1 MRTPLRM
8 PANAIAA
15 PAEFALACAC
25 AVWPPSSARNE
36 AVAAAARDVDD
47 WERFVRIVRR
57 HRLEGL
63 AHNSLMSAGV
73 ALPPRLMQTL
83 FQRAA
88 LIAQRSLIMA
98 RESARLQA
106 VFDGADIA
114 NLVLKGSA
122 VTALAYQNH
131 PVKQAWDIDIVV
143 PSETVESAIVLMARE
158 GYRLVSPSDTLT
170 DEQLKIYVALG
181 REFILA
187 GPGQIFVELKWSL
200 DQNRFILPGVS
211 ANSPSQVVA
220 GPGGA
225 AIRTLSKDDLF
236 AYICVHGARH
246 SFSRLKWLA
255 DIGAILAPESD
266 EEIVRLYRAADARG
280 AGRCA
285 AEALLLCRHL
295 LKSELP
301 LALVAELEADPFV
314 IQLAR
319 ASIITMAGGDGEQE
333 LTQRRFSIVRVVLS
347 HFLLGKSLGFLGVE
361 VRLKWVSA
369 RDHMN
374 MPLPAWASFLY
385 PIIRLPLMLWRRVK
399 YMSARS

>member
-1 MRTPLRM
+1 MRTPSK
-8 PANAIAA
+8 AIAA

-25 AVWPPSSARNE
+25 SVWPPSPARRE
-36 AVAAAARDVDD
+36 AIVAASRDIVD
-47 WERFVRIVRR
+47 WQRFLRVVRR
-57 HRLEGL
+57 QRLEGL
-63 AHNSLMSAGV
+63 VHNGLASAGV
-73 ALPPRLMQTL
+73 ALPSPVMQTL

-88 LIAQRSLIMA
+88 SIAQRSLAMA

-106 VFDGADIA
+106 IFDGAGID
-114 NLVLKGSA
+114 NLVLKGAA
-122 VTALAYQNH
+122 VTALAYQNQ

-143 PSETVESAIVLMARE
+143 PPDTVEACIALLARE
-158 GYRLVSPSDTLT
+158 GYRLVSPAETLT
-170 DEQLKIYVALG
+170 SEQLKIYVALG
-181 REFILA
+181 REFILN
-187 GPGQIFVELKWSL
+187 GPDQIFVELKWSL
-200 DQNRFILPGVS
+200 DQNRHILPGVT
-211 ANSPSQVVA
+211 ARSPSQVVV

-225 AIRTLSKDDLF
+225 PIRTLGKDDLF

-255 DIGAILAPESD
+255 DIGAILAQEAD

-295 LKSELP
+295 LKSALP
-301 LALVAELEADPFV
+301 RALVAELEADPLV

-333 LTQRRFSIVRVVLS
+333 LPLRRFSSVRVMAS
-347 HFLLGKSLGFLGVE
+347 HFLLGKSAGFLAAE
-361 VRLKWVSA
+361 TRLKWVSA

-374 MPLPAWASFLY
+374 MPLPAWASFVY